1 MVGGA
6 ARSCWLL
13 LTLFMKGVLAGD
25 WSVDLPSGP
34 ICAAIGS
41 SVVLPCS
48 YDYPRSSNETNLSA
62 QDKGEVLSEMWCL
75 EDSRCITQRYVY
87 HSDGIFPDPS
97 YQNRVEYL
105 GRPGTKNCSLRIS
118 DLRLSDSGAYVF
130 YLITK
135 HPTQKMPEQSGV
147 QLLVSDSSSAVTV
160 LASPSSEI
168 TEGGA
173 LRLACC
179 SPAASPQARFRWF
192 KSTNSSLRH
201 SGQVWSISDVTP
213 DASGSYFCQ
222 IQSGDKVHNSTTLHI
237 DVQYS
242 PRNTFVSVSPAGDL
256 QEELPRT
263 LTCSSDANPPVHT
276 YSWYMCFPTE
286 DKSSHQVRQTPA
298 SPTGRSPTLSSSNI
312 TVEELGLHCCE
323 ARNRHGSQTFTAI
336 LKSSS
341 ELNIVKCY
349 GPSVPLIILIPG
361 VLLAVSIIVAV
372 VVLVMIRRCKSPRSN
387 SYVLT
392 ETTATAP

>member
-34 ICAAIGS
+34 IYAAIGS

-147 QLLVSDSSSAVTV
+147 QLLVSELTLSK
-160 LASPSSEI
+160 SSE
-168 TEGGA
+168 G
-173 LRLACC
+173 
-179 SPAASPQARFRWF
+179 RWVEIG
-192 KSTNSSLRH
+192 LP
-201 SGQVWSISDVTP
+201 IIVT
-213 DASGSYFCQ
+213 
-222 IQSGDKVHNSTTLHI
+222 I
-237 DVQYS
+237 
-242 PRNTFVSVSPAGDL
+242 
-256 QEELPRT
+256 
-263 LTCSSDANPPVHT
+263 
-276 YSWYMCFPTE
+276 
-286 DKSSHQVRQTPA
+286 
-298 SPTGRSPTLSSSNI
+298 
-312 TVEELGLHCCE
+312 
-323 ARNRHGSQTFTAI
+323 
-336 LKSSS
+336 
-341 ELNIVKCY
+341 
-349 GPSVPLIILIPG
+349 G
-361 VLLAVSIIVAV
+361 VLLVAAVIAIVAF
-372 VVLVMIRRCKSPRSN
+372 LIWRRCKSSGSN

-392 ETTATAP
+392 ETTAIAR